1 MPDQITLLE
10 GEGSTSFPITI
21 SQNYVIYCVL
31 TYGKACTVQIKA
43 VTVTPTVKKKCFDS
57 NDIDKITVESDDN
70 NPLTAT
76 CGVNLNSAVTQYSL
90 KLKATI
96 DRKFFKDQISRQ
108 VKIVQVD
115 TPSGADPINKT
126 LKTVGVSHW

>member
-1 MPDQITLLE
+1 MADQITLVE
-10 GEGSTSFPITI
+10 GEDSTSFPITI
-21 SQNYVIYCVL
+21 SQNYLIYCLL

-43 VTVTPTVKKKCFDS
+43 VTVTPTEKKKCFDG

-96 DRKFFKDQISRQ
+96 DRKFFKTAISRQ

-115 TPSGADPINKT
+115 TPSGDAPQEKI